1 MSGSREFTRWA
12 GWAHARAMRQ
22 RRVCT
27 SIIATSH
34 PLLPQILVYFS
45 YMSIFISG
53 LYFAM
58 GAVGFLSSGV
68 FVFAIMRAV
77 KAE

>member
-1 MSGSREFTRWA
+1 
-12 GWAHARAMRQ
+12 
-22 RRVCT
+22 
-27 SIIATSH
+27 
-34 PLLPQILVYFS
+34 
-45 YMSIFISG
+45 MSIFISG

-58 GAVGFLSSGV
+58 GAVGFVSSGA